1 MNLKKEHKNDDN
13 NKLNKNEK
21 DINNTDLDEMSNK
34 SHKIQR
40 PLDILLNN
48 DKNRSLN
55 IFRGNDSRISL
66 ETFKTM
72 FKNKNKEL
80 KEYKESLDKKIEL
93 LKNKINLKNA
103 LLKGRNKKIQNI
115 ENGSNKL
122 IESTLKDININNS
135 PNKRNYGDSL
145 LFTLKSVNN
154 QLKKEKLKHNIS
166 SKTFS
171 AGITNNIFLNY
182 NSFYNSFFKSKNHQ
196 KNLFNLLSLLNS
208 NDLFKIFNINKSI
221 KEGIKEFLINE
232 TKEKIIKKFL
242 EKYCQNKLFTSNKYD
257 FKIIKK
263 QYKKNKKAHVKII
276 LNIKANISEN
286 NLEIINKKHQILFQ
300 ILKPKKI
307 TKSTYTSYSFE
318 IIQKYIPKKFW
329 IYKEYTSFHY
339 DEHDKSYYNDLLQFW
354 PGDQI
359 LINIGLITELGI
371 LDFDNFHW
379 LNPKIVPKIKKI
391 SNISIQSYL
400 TNSEST
406 CEVEGIVNSWSTID
420 QLDNYQSVIKT
431 LNDLFGKYFL
441 IKEVLFEDVGYYF
454 FKVILQAKNKGE
466 CNGIN
471 NNLGIC
477 IKINGKEEK
486 ITNEIKKNGLIYD
499 EKNELTINIDDIITF
514 YISQNK

>member
-103 LLKGRNKKIQNI
+103 RLKGRNKKIQNI

-182 NSFYNSFFKSKNHQ
+182 NSFYNSFFKSKNHN

-208 NDLFKIFNINKSI
+208 NDLFKIFIINKSI